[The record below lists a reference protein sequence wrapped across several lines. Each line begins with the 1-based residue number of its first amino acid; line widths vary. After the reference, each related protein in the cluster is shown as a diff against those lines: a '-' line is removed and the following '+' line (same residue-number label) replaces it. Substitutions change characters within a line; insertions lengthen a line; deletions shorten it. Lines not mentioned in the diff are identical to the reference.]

1 MKENYIETS
10 ITAPE
15 VLREPVLALLAN
27 IGYSAFEDT
36 DTGLSAYI
44 EEKEFDQEQLETTMA
59 VFEGKEVT
67 FSNRQIQQKNW
78 NAEWE
83 TSYPSVSIDDFC
95 QIVPSFRNPEP
106 NFTHSII
113 IDPKMSFGTGHHET
127 TRLMIRIM
135 KGIEIADKTVL
146 DMGCG
151 TGVLGILASQ
161 MGAKSVLGIDIDP
174 WSYENTIEN
183 LSLNTTANMEVA
195 LGDASVIPDQI
206 FDIIL
211 ANINRNV
218 LLEDLPVYAAKL
230 PQNGLLAMSGYY
242 LHDQNLIEN
251 TAKSLDFDL
260 VSHEEDNQW
269 LAMAFRK
276 MS

>member
-1 MKENYIETS
+1 MKQNYIETS
-10 ITAPE
+10 VTAPE
-15 VLREPVLALLAN
+15 VLREPVLALLAD
-27 IGYSAFEDT
+27 IGYATFEESN
-36 DTGLSAYI
+36 TGINAYI
-44 EEKEFDQEQLETTMA
+44 EESEFDQETLEKTLS
-59 VFEGKEVT
+59 VFDGQNVT
-67 FSNRQIQQKNW
+67 YSNRQIEPKNW

-83 TSYPSVSIDDFC
+83 ASYPSVLIDEFC
-95 QIVPSFRNPEP
+95 QIVPSFRNPES
-106 NFTHSII
+106 NFAHTIV

-127 TRLMIRIM
+127 TRLVIRLM
-135 KGIEIADKTVL
+135 KEIDFRNKEVL

-151 TGVLGILASQ
+151 TGVLGILASK

-174 WSYENTIEN
+174 WSYENAIEN
-183 LSLNTTANMEVA
+183 ISLNKTPNMEIV
-195 LGDASVIPDQI
+195 LGDASLIPDQR

-230 PQNGLLAMSGYY
+230 SQNGLLAMSGYY
-242 LHDQNLIEN
+242 LQDQKLLVN
-251 TAKSLDFDL
+251 TAKSLQLDL
-260 VSHEEDNQW
+260 VSSEEDNQW